1 MMAGDISPKVKSGA
15 LAGAIVVVL
24 VWLASML
31 GVDVPEVVQGALVVI
46 VSTLAA
52 YLVGDPRRV

>member
-1 MMAGDISPKVKSGA
+1 MMSGEISPKVKSGA

-24 VWLASML
+24 VWVASML

>member
-1 MMAGDISPKVKSGA
+1 MVSGEISPKVKGGA
-15 LAGAIVVVL
+15 LAGAVVVVL